1 MNGYRMTRSAN
12 VTALQL
18 NSTGPQSR
26 LGFTLVEILVAISII
41 VILMALLV
49 PAVSGVRRTA
59 RNAAVR
65 VELAALEK
73 ALTDFKTIYG
83 EEPPSRVLLFETGA
97 GWTTTISANI
107 TPLNAATAISAVEAE
122 QLRIISISKIGKFWR
137 QFDFAANRDI
147 NNDGAVQSAG
157 TPLLLTGAECLTF
170 FLGGMAAQDTVDPTR
185 VSLIGFSSNASNP
198 FYAGTS
204 AAPGT
209 PVTLLGR
216 DASTRKGPF
225 HEFDVSRLID
235 VDGDGMREYC
245 DQLPNTTCPIL
256 YLNSRNRRFEPQDMV
271 VFGDGLRDLTSVY
284 TQGAGGPAWKEQSYQ
299 LISPGFDR
307 EYGTGGG
314 YAAETGLVNS
324 GARLPEADNI
334 TNFSSGTLE

>member
-1 MNGYRMTRSAN
+1 MNGYRKTRSAK
-12 VTALQL
+12 VTSRQL
-18 NSTGPQSR
+18 NATGSQSR
-26 LGFTLVEILVAISII
+26 SGFTLVEILVAISII

-107 TPLNAATAISAVEAE
+107 TPFGATTAISTVEAE

-147 NNDGAVQSAG
+147 NNNGTIQSAG
-157 TPLLLTGAECLTF
+157 TPLLLTGAECLAF
-170 FLGGMAAQDTVDPTR
+170 FLGGMAVRDTVDPTR
-185 VSLIGFSSNASNP
+185 VSLIGFSGNASNP
-198 FYAGTS
+198 FYAGTGS
-204 AAPGT
+204 
-209 PVTLLGR
+209 PVTLVSR
-216 DASTRKGPF
+216 DTSTRKGPF
-225 HEFDVSRLID
+225 HEFDVARLID

-245 DQLPNTTCPIL
+245 DQLPNATCPIL
-256 YLNSRNRRFEPQDMV
+256 YLNSRNRRYEPQDMV
-271 VFGDGLRDLTSVY
+271 VFGDGIRDLTAVY
-284 TQGAGGPAWKEQSYQ
+284 TQGAGGPAWKEQSFQ